1 MNEQELRQALGAM
14 EVYKAQLEGILEQQ
28 QLVQMSLEELGRGKA
43 TVSEF
48 MKADD
53 GDEVLVPVGGGSF
66 VRAKANDSKKVLVNV
81 GSGITIEKTAE
92 EALQLMDL
100 RAQEMMDAMK
110 KLSESRQVIEMKSEQ
125 LSQMLQA
132 EYERMGQQAPM

>member
-48 MKADD
+48 MKAAE
-53 GDEVLVPVGGGSF
+53 GDEILVPVGGGSF
-66 VRAKANDSKKVLVNV
+66 VRAKVDNSQKILVNV
-81 GSGITIEKTAE
+81 GSGITVEKTAE
-92 EALQLMDL
+92 EAIQLMDV

-110 KLSESRQVIEMKSEQ
+110 KLSESRNVIEMKSAQ
-125 LSQMLQA
+125 LNQMLQS
-132 EYERMGQQAPM
+132 EYERMGGQPM

>member
-28 QLVQMSLEELGRGKA
+28 QLVQMSLEELARGKA

-48 MKADD
+48 MKAEE

-110 KLSESRQVIEMKSEQ
+110 KLGESRQVIEMKSEQ

>member
-1 MNEQELRQALGAM
+1 MNEQELRQALGAV

-28 QLVQMSLEELGRGKA
+28 QLVQMSLEELSRGKA

-48 MKADD
+48 MKAAE

-66 VRAKANDSKKVLVNV
+66 VRARVEKNQSILVNV
-81 GSGITIEKTAE
+81 GSGISVEKTAE
-92 EALQLMDL
+92 EAMQLMDA

-110 KLSESRQVIEMKSEQ
+110 KLSESRQVIEMKSAQ
-125 LSQMLQA
+125 LNQMLQS
-132 EYERMGQQAPM
+132 EYERMGGQPM